1 MKLGYTTAVFA
12 TAESEMKVPA
22 VMGKRMLAV
31 LAAALIA
38 CACALV
44 LVACGSSDKAD
55 LVGEWKISGTEV
67 TVVFSDTEFKLVGNT
82 FEYTLD
88 DGKKT
93 ITYSSGGAKGS
104 AQYSFSD
111 NKQQL
116 TLKES
121 DGAGGTKTTVFN
133 KVSSNGDAQ
142 PSAGVTAAP
151 AQEQQSESQ
160 SQDNGE
166 E

>member
-1 MKLGYTTAVFA
+1 MPTT
-12 TAESEMKVPA
+12 
-22 VMGKRMLAV
+22 MGKRICTA
-31 LAAALIA
+31 LAAALCA
-38 CACALV
+38 CVCALV

-55 LVGEWKISGTEV
+55 LVGEWKIDGTEV

-82 FEYTLD
+82 FDYTLD

-133 KVSSNGDAQ
+133 KVSSNGNAQ
-142 PSAGVTAAP
+142 PSAGVP
-151 AQEQQSESQ
+151 ATPASEQQSAPAPE
-160 SQDNGE
+160 DVGE

>member
-1 MKLGYTTAVFA
+1 MFDA
-12 TAESEMKVPA
+12 SEGEAKVPIP
-22 VMGKRMLAV
+22 VRKRIYAA
-31 LAAALIA
+31 LAACLCA
-38 CACALV
+38 CVCALV

-55 LVGEWKISGTEV
+55 LVGEWKIDGTEV
-67 TVVFSDTEFKLVGNT
+67 TVVFSDTKFKLVGNT
-82 FEYTLD
+82 FDYTLD

-104 AQYSFSD
+104 AEYSFSN

-142 PSAGVTAAP
+142 PSAGAPAAP
-151 AQEQQSESQ
+151 AQEQQAEPESKDDGQ
-160 SQDNGE
+160 
-166 E
+166 